1 MGTLARAGLEAAGRA
16 GRQDGTGQDDWH
28 QSRVRRVLD
37 VVTVALGGCVGRE

>member
-1 MGTLARAGLEAAGRA
+1 MLARSGLEAAGRT
-16 GRQDGTGQDDWH
+16 GRLDGAGQDDWD